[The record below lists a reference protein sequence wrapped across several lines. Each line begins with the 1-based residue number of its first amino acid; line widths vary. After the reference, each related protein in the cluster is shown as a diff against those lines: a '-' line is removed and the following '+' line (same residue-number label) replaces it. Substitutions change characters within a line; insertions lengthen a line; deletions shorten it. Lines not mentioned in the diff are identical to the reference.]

1 MGLLVK
7 LDGVG
12 DATSSIQAQRGLS
25 AVNLATPSIGGTMN
39 IISDPTSQKFG
50 VKLKQKFES
59 GSFFKSTLQASSGMI
74 GDWAFNAV
82 AVRKTGSGIINKT
95 WTDAWAYYFGASWNI
110 NTKNRLELYA
120 IAPQRH
126 GQNSYRQN
134 IGFYSKQLAKDFGK
148 ELNGYDPAAMTKFFE
163 VDRKYNENWSKV
175 SSTYTGQQW
184 FQGGAQDRFDP
195 EFINEREN
203 YYHKPQINLNYYS
216 QLSNVVSVYTTAYY
230 SGGRGGGSGTLGSLV
245 WDYSLPSRIVNYDAT
260 ITRNKANAT
269 GSRGILRYSVN
280 EQDQWGV
287 YSKALFKLSNYMTA
301 AVGVDWRTASIRH
314 FREVRDLLSGS
325 CL

>member
-1 MGLLVK
+1 M
-7 LDGVG
+7 DGVG

-184 FQGGAQDRFDP
+184 F
-195 EFINEREN
+195 
-203 YYHKPQINLNYYS
+203 
-216 QLSNVVSVYTTAYY
+216 
-230 SGGRGGGSGTLGSLV
+230 
-245 WDYSLPSRIVNYDAT
+245 
-260 ITRNKANAT
+260 
-269 GSRGILRYSVN
+269 
-280 EQDQWGV
+280 
-287 YSKALFKLSNYMTA
+287 
-301 AVGVDWRTASIRH
+301 
-314 FREVRDLLSGS
+314 
-325 CL
+325 